1 MMTANFPFQ
10 TLKMGEIFQL
20 SPQGDFADVGK
31 YNVKFMGG
39 VDKKSIICT
48 APSLNDKTLF
58 IKEFYGFSVQFF
70 CGKNVYR
77 FNTVVDAVF
86 NRPYPHLHLM
96 FPKELMVN
104 RLRKNERISVKMIA
118 SMRNLTAGERFNS
131 LQSARLVDLS
141 LCGAMLESNKQ
152 GFQEGDLIECTF
164 KLNLEAQDMMLG
176 LKGFV
181 RSVKTEKMVDG
192 KNIYRYGLQFDTLPF
207 QEKIVLQNYIFKT
220 MATESAET
228 V

>member
-10 TLKMGEIFQL
+10 TLKVGEIFQL
-20 SPQGDFADVGK
+20 SPQGDFTDAGK

-48 APSLNDKTLF
+48 TPSLHDKTLF
-58 IKEFYGFSVQFF
+58 VKEFSGFSVQFF
-70 CGKNVYR
+70 SGRNVYR
-77 FNTVVDAVF
+77 FYTVVDAVF
-86 NRPYPHLHLM
+86 NRPYPHMHLM

-104 RLRKNERISVKMIA
+104 RLRKNERITVKMIA
-118 SMRNLTAGERFNS
+118 SMRNLMAGERLNT
-131 LQSARLVDLS
+131 LQSGLLVDLS

-152 GFQEGDLIECTF
+152 GFQEGDQVECSF
-164 KLNLEAQDMMLG
+164 KLNLEAQDMMLR

-181 RSVKTEKMVDG
+181 RSVKTAQTLDG
-192 KNIYRYGLQFDTLPF
+192 KNIYRYGLQFDALPF

-220 MATESAET
+220 MATEKAE
-228 V
+228 VV